1 MVRLRVGGNI
11 FVKWFIF
18 ASVFLFLSVTQ
29 YKVIINSCNTK
40 NFLTTSPKKNT
51 MSRQYLLTYSKA
63 NMKSRKR
70 FPEAVKGC
78 RILIFQNSSELIISN
93 WGRANGQ
100 QFAEEKKDLKKFT
113 LIKSLKSLP
122 DLTKRRKGEE
132 KQYVL
137 NSSKSFQRRL
147 KTAGSSL
154 LWINVNFIAPSK
166 T

>member
-63 NMKSRKR
+63 NMKSGKR
-70 FPEAVKGC
+70 FAEAVKGC

-93 WGRANGQ
+93 WGRTNEQ

-113 LIKSLKSLP
+113 LIKSL
-122 DLTKRRKGEE
+122 
-132 KQYVL
+132 
-137 NSSKSFQRRL
+137 
-147 KTAGSSL
+147 
-154 LWINVNFIAPSK
+154 
-166 T
+166 